1 MLTNVQLPVRL
12 HSLSKVDVISSPHFV
27 VRSSILRKR
36 KDIAFSILEPFKE
49 QHKPDFR
56 VNNLHLPTP
65 AFTSCDSKH
74 QAVSFTTLLS
84 WECVRRQLIR
94 SSKQAKHHRS

>member
-1 MLTNVQLPVRL
+1 MLTNVQFQPVRL

-27 VRSSILRKR
+27 VRSSILCER

-56 VNNLHLPTP
+56 VNNLHSAHTGA
-65 AFTSCDSKH
+65 AFTACRKDG
-74 QAVSFTTLLS
+74 AVSFTTLLS
-84 WECVRRQLIR
+84 LQ
-94 SSKQAKHHRS
+94 

>member
-1 MLTNVQLPVRL
+1 MLTNVQLQPVRL

-56 VNNLHLPTP
+56 VNNLHSRHTQALHSPLLKRL
-65 AFTSCDSKH
+65 SCQFYDS
-74 QAVSFTTLLS
+74 
-84 WECVRRQLIR
+84 LIIGR
-94 SSKQAKHHRS
+94 GLTYN